1 MISNSEFLSVYECG
15 EAEST
20 RLATASREGVLSLAG
35 EGAVAIWHDIA
46 PEGRGEFYA
55 WHGQE
60 HMPERVGIP
69 GFLRGRRY
77 VAIEAELEFFNLYEA
92 LSVETLKSQDYT
104 ARVNAPTPWTL
115 SAVKHFRSVARSIC
129 RVVESTGP
137 AQGGLIATL
146 RYDVPEGR
154 EKDHREALV
163 RRLIPDL
170 LDKPGIAGVHLLVA
184 DAEASGVATA
194 EQKARGV
201 ANAVPRWVL
210 LLEGW
215 GDEPNFAAL
224 AKQALSPAALDAI
237 GAAGPYS
244 LGLYRHQIT
253 RTKTAWSAG

>member
-1 MISNSEFLSVYECG
+1 M
-15 EAEST
+15 
-20 RLATASREGVLSLAG
+20 SLAG

-46 PEGRGEFYA
+46 PEGRDEFYA
-55 WHGQE
+55 WHGHE

-77 VAIEAELEFFNLYEA
+77 AAIEADLEFFNLYEA
-92 LSVETLKSQDYT
+92 QSVETLKSQDYT

-129 RVVESTGP
+129 RVAHSTGP

-146 RYDVPEGR
+146 RYGVAAGQEQA
-154 EKDHREALV
+154 HRAALT
-163 RRLIPDL
+163 RRFVPDL
-170 LDKPGIAGVHLLVA
+170 LDRPGVAGVHLLVA

-215 GDEPNFAAL
+215 GDEAAFIAL
-224 AKQALSPAALDAI
+224 AKAGMSPDALDAI
-237 GAAGPYS
+237 GGEGPYS

>member
-1 MISNSEFLSVYECG
+1 M
-15 EAEST
+15 
-20 RLATASREGVLSLAG
+20 SLAG

-46 PEGRGEFYA
+46 PEGRDEFYA
-55 WHGQE
+55 WHGRE

-77 VAIEAELEFFNLYEA
+77 VALDAELEFFNLYEA

-115 SAVKHFRSVARSIC
+115 SAVRHFRSVARSIC
-129 RVVESTGP
+129 RVALSSGP

-154 EKDHREALV
+154 DGEHREALT
-163 RRLIPDL
+163 RRFVPDL
-170 LDKPGIAGVHLLVA
+170 LDRPGVAGVHWLVA

-194 EQKARGV
+194 EQEARGV
-201 ANAVPRWVL
+201 ANAVPRRVL

-215 GDEPNFAAL
+215 GDEADFAAL
-224 AKQALSPAALDAI
+224 AKEALSPAALDAI
-237 GAAGPYS
+237 GGEGPSS

>member
-1 MISNSEFLSVYECG
+1 MPVSLS
-15 EAEST
+15 
-20 RLATASREGVLSLAG
+20 G

-46 PEGRGEFYA
+46 PEGRDEFYA

-69 GFLRGRRY
+69 GFQRGRRY
-77 VAIEAELEFFNLYEA
+77 VAIEADLEFFNLYEA
-92 LSVETLKSQDYT
+92 LSVEVLKSQDYT

-115 SAVKHFRSVARSIC
+115 ATVKHFRSVARSIC
-129 RVVESTGP
+129 RVALSSGP
-137 AQGGLIATL
+137 AQGGLMATL
-146 RYDVPEGR
+146 RYDVAESEG
-154 EKDHREALV
+154 ESHRA
-163 RRLIPDL
+163 RLQRQTVPDL
-170 LDKPGIAGVHLLVA
+170 LALPGVAAVHLLTA

-210 LLEGW
+210 LVEGW
-215 GDEPNFAAL
+215 GDEAAFVAMAKAEL
-224 AKQALSPAALDAI
+224 APGKLAAT
-237 GAAGPYS
+237 GAQGPYS

>member
-1 MISNSEFLSVYECG
+1 MSLS
-15 EAEST
+15 
-20 RLATASREGVLSLAG
+20 G

-46 PEGRGEFYA
+46 PEGREEFYA

-69 GFLRGRRY
+69 GFQRGRRY
-77 VAIEAELEFFNLYEA
+77 AAIEADLEFFNLYEA
-92 LSVETLKSQDYT
+92 LSVEVLKGQDYT
-104 ARVNAPTPWTL
+104 ARVNTPTPWTL
-115 SAVKHFRSVARSIC
+115 STVKHFRSVARSIC
-129 RVVESTGP
+129 RVVLSAGP

-146 RYDVPEGR
+146 RYDVA
-154 EKDHREALV
+154 EADATEHKVILQ
-163 RRLIPDL
+163 RRTVPDL
-170 LDKPGIAGVHLLVA
+170 LAQPGVAAVHLLTA

-194 EQKARGV
+194 EQAARGV

-215 GDEPNFAAL
+215 GDEAAFVATAKAEL
-224 AKQALSPAALDAI
+224 APGKFDAI
-237 GAAGPYS
+237 GGQGLYS

>member
-1 MISNSEFLSVYECG
+1 
-15 EAEST
+15 
-20 RLATASREGVLSLAG
+20 LSLSG

-46 PEGRGEFYA
+46 PEGREEFYA

-69 GFLRGRRY
+69 GFQRGRRY
-77 VAIEAELEFFNLYEA
+77 AAIEADLEFFNLYEA
-92 LSVETLKSQDYT
+92 LSVEVLKGQDYT

-115 SAVKHFRSVARSIC
+115 STVKHFRSVARSIC
-129 RVVESTGP
+129 RVVLSAGP

-146 RYDVPEGR
+146 RYDVA
-154 EKDHREALV
+154 EADATEHKVILQ
-163 RRLIPDL
+163 RRTVPDL
-170 LDKPGIAGVHLLVA
+170 LAQPGVAAVHLLTA

-194 EQKARGV
+194 EQAARGV

-215 GDEPNFAAL
+215 GDEAAFVATAKAEL
-224 AKQALSPAALDAI
+224 APGKFDAI
-237 GAAGPYS
+237 GGQGLYS

>member
-1 MISNSEFLSVYECG
+1 M
-15 EAEST
+15 
-20 RLATASREGVLSLAG
+20 SLAG

-46 PEGRGEFYA
+46 PEGRAEFYA
-55 WHGQE
+55 WHGEE

-77 VAIEAELEFFNLYEA
+77 VAIDADLEFFNLYEA
-92 LSVETLKSQDYT
+92 QTVEVLKGQDYT
-104 ARVNAPTPWTL
+104 ARVNAPTPWTF
-115 SAVKHFRSVARSIC
+115 SAVKHFRSVARAIC
-129 RVVESTGP
+129 RVSHTSGP

-146 RYDVPEGR
+146 RYDVPDNIASAH
-154 EKDHREALV
+154 KAALLRGLV
-163 RRLIPDL
+163 PDL
-170 LDKPGIAGVHLLVA
+170 LATRGVAGVHLLTA
-184 DAEASGVATA
+184 DAQASGVATA

-215 GDEPNFAAL
+215 GDEAEFIAL
-224 AKQALSPAALDAI
+224 ARETLSAEELQAL
-237 GAAGPYS
+237 GGEGPFS

>member
-1 MISNSEFLSVYECG
+1 M
-15 EAEST
+15 
-20 RLATASREGVLSLAG
+20 SLAG

-60 HMPERVGIP
+60 HMQERVGIP

-77 VAIEAELEFFNLYEA
+77 KAIEASLEFFNLYEA
-92 LSVETLKSQDYT
+92 LSVEVLKGQDYA

-129 RVVESTGP
+129 RVAHTAGP

-146 RYDVPEGR
+146 RYDVPE
-154 EKDHREALV
+154 EKAAAHKAALI
-163 RRLIPDL
+163 RQLIPDL
-170 LDKPGIAGVHLLVA
+170 LAKPGVAGVHLLTA

-194 EQKARGV
+194 EQKVRGV

-210 LLEGW
+210 LLEAW
-215 GDEPNFAAL
+215 GDEPDFVAL
-224 AKQALSPAALDAI
+224 AKAELAAGRLDAL
-237 GAAGPYS
+237 GGEGPFD
-244 LGLYRHQIT
+244 LGLYRHQVT
-253 RTKTAWSAG
+253 RTKTAWNAG

>member
-1 MISNSEFLSVYECG
+1 M
-15 EAEST
+15 
-20 RLATASREGVLSLAG
+20 SLAG

-46 PEGRGEFYA
+46 PEGRAEFYA
-55 WHGQE
+55 WHGEE

-77 VAIEAELEFFNLYEA
+77 VAIEADLEFFNLYEA
-92 LSVETLKSQDYT
+92 QSVEVLKGQDYT
-104 ARVNAPTPWTL
+104 ARVNAPTPWTF
-115 SAVKHFRSVARSIC
+115 SAVKHFRSVARAIC
-129 RVVESTGP
+129 RVSHTSGP

-146 RYDVPEGR
+146 RYDVPDNIASAH
-154 EKDHREALV
+154 KAALLRGLV
-163 RRLIPDL
+163 PDL
-170 LDKPGIAGVHLLVA
+170 LATRGVAGVHLLTA
-184 DAEASGVATA
+184 DAQASGAATA

-215 GDEPNFAAL
+215 GDEAEFIAL
-224 AKQALSPAALDAI
+224 ARDQLSAEELQAL
-237 GAAGPYS
+237 GGKGPFS

>member
-1 MISNSEFLSVYECG
+1 MSLS
-15 EAEST
+15 
-20 RLATASREGVLSLAG
+20 G

-46 PEGRGEFYA
+46 PEGRANFYA

-60 HMPERVGIP
+60 HMLERVGIP

-77 VAIEAELEFFNLYEA
+77 AAIEADLEFFNLYEA
-92 LSVETLKSQDYT
+92 LSVETLKGQDYA

-115 SAVKHFRSVARSIC
+115 EAVKAFRSVARSIC
-129 RVVESTGP
+129 RVAHSAGP
-137 AQGGLIATL
+137 ASGGLMATL
-146 RYDVPEGR
+146 RYDVADE
-154 EKDHREALV
+154 HAAAHEAALL
-163 RRLIPDL
+163 RQTIPDL
-170 LDKPGIAGVHLLVA
+170 LAMPGVAGVHLLTA

-215 GDEPNFAAL
+215 GDEADFIAL
-224 AKQALSPAALDAI
+224 AKAELAAGKLDAI
-237 GAAGPYS
+237 RGQGPYS

>member
-1 MISNSEFLSVYECG
+1 M
-15 EAEST
+15 
-20 RLATASREGVLSLAG
+20 SLAE

-46 PEGRGEFYA
+46 PEGRENFYA
-55 WHGQE
+55 WHGEE

-77 VAIEAELEFFNLYEA
+77 VAIEADLEFFNLYEA
-92 LSVETLKSQDYT
+92 LSVEVLKSQDYE

-115 SAVKHFRSVARSIC
+115 DAVKHFRSVARSIC
-129 RVVESTGP
+129 RVAHSAGP

-146 RYDVPEGR
+146 RYDVPDTAGAEH
-154 EKDHREALV
+154 KAALLRGFV
-163 RRLIPDL
+163 PDL
-170 LDKPGIAGVHLLVA
+170 LAKPGVAGVHLLTA

-201 ANAVPRWVL
+201 ANTVPRWVL

-215 GDEPNFAAL
+215 GDEAAFLAL
-224 AKQALSPAALDAI
+224 AKAELSSEKLGAI
-237 GAAGPYS
+237 GGQGPYS

>member
-1 MISNSEFLSVYECG
+1 M
-15 EAEST
+15 
-20 RLATASREGVLSLAG
+20 SLAG

-55 WHGQE
+55 WHGRE

-77 VAIEAELEFFNLYEA
+77 AAIEADLEFFNLYEA
-92 LSVETLKSQDYT
+92 LSVETLKGQDYT

-115 SAVKHFRSVARSIC
+115 SAVRHFRSVARSIC
-129 RVVESTGP
+129 RVAHSAGP
-137 AQGGLIATL
+137 AQGGLMATL
-146 RYDVPEGR
+146 RYDVPQGGETV
-154 EKDHREALV
+154 HREALL
-163 RRLIPDL
+163 RRFIPDL
-170 LDKPGIAGVHLLVA
+170 LDKPGVAGVHWLVA
-184 DAEASGVATA
+184 DDEASGVATA

-201 ANAVPRWVL
+201 ANAVPRRVL

-215 GDEPNFAAL
+215 GDEADFVAL
-224 AKQALSPAALDAI
+224 AKQALSSAALDAV
-237 GAAGPYS
+237 GGEGPYS